1 MNRRRSAIAI
11 AVVASLPFA
20 GAARAVDGVIEIN
33 QAKVMAAGGFPF
45 NIGVGGSYRL
55 TSNLVVAAG
64 GQPNPEN
71 LYGIQISVP
80 AEVEPK
86 TVDLDLNGF
95 AIVGPVTCT
104 SPPLDCSPNESGSG
118 FGVFSQGTPL
128 RIHDGTV
135 QGFAGNGVVTGG
147 NSLLR
152 NLDVHWNFNG
162 IVTGLA
168 VLENIHATEN
178 RAQGVSV
185 TRSVLSRIF
194 AQRNGD
200 DGITMFNSALDGCVS
215 MDNAKDGVQADEDTV
230 VSNCVILDNDEYGL
244 RGSSNGECGY
254 RGNTLAGNTSGNV
267 IDCVQ
272 TGANVC
278 VGVLCP

>member
-1 MNRRRSAIAI
+1 MDRRSAAI
-11 AVVASLPFA
+11 AVAGVAGLLFA
-20 GAARAVDGVIEIN
+20 SAVHAVDGVIEIN

-45 NIGVGGSYRL
+45 NITAGGSYRL
-55 TSNLVVAAG
+55 TSNLVVADG
-64 GQPNPEN
+64 GQANPEN
-71 LYGIQISVP
+71 LFGIQVGVSS
-80 AEVEPK
+80 EPT

-104 SPPLDCSPNESGSG
+104 SPPLDCSSNESGSG
-118 FGVFSQGTPL
+118 VGVFSQGGPL
-128 RIHDGTV
+128 RLHDGTI

-162 IVTGLA
+162 IVSGLA
-168 VLENIHATEN
+168 VLENIIATEN

-185 TRSVLSRIF
+185 TRAVLSRIF

-200 DGITMFNSALDGCVS
+200 DGITMFNSTLDSCVS

-254 RGNTLAGNTSGNV
+254 RGNTLADNTAGNV

-278 VGVLCP
+278 VGVLCTP